1 VLRNILVSPSLIGVN
16 SAGVPAWES
25 IIDASTHQR
34 LVDKLATD
42 PARRTNPHGVKS
54 SKYALGGGLLVCG
67 RCGKPLSAIARKE
80 ATTKF
85 VCRAFQ
91 NGDDPRAHPKR
102 EDGTSEGRVS
112 IDAKA
117 LEDYLF
123 EKSRAHLNDLP
134 FWESVKRKREGA
146 DSDIAR
152 LRVER
157 TDREGER
164 DRARRAYIAGIMPER
179 EAQIEVARLDAEI
192 DRLTQ
197 RIENAHGGPTAHDVW
212 GGRQEA
218 LDYWAHWEV
227 GERRLFFRSLI
238 ERVTVGDWPKGV
250 PTTTLPKS
258 AETADEF
265 TARKAKNAADAMKAR
280 VAIQWR
286 E

>member
-1 VLRNILVSPSLIGVN
+1 M
-16 SAGVPAWES
+16 
-25 IIDASTHQR
+25 
-34 LVDKLATD
+34 
-42 PARRTNPHGVKS
+42 
-54 SKYALGGGLLVCG
+54 
-67 RCGKPLSAIARKE
+67 
-80 ATTKF
+80 
-85 VCRAFQ
+85 CRAFQ
-91 NGDDPRAHPKR
+91 NGDQPEHPKR

-123 EKSRAHLNDLP
+123 EKARAHLNDLP
-134 FWESVKRKREGA
+134 FWDAVKRKRESA

-164 DRARRAYIAGIMPER
+164 DRARRAHITGIMPER

-192 DRLTQ
+192 DRLAQ

-212 GGRQEA
+212 NGRQEA
-218 LDYWAHWEV
+218 MDYWKHWEV

-238 ERVTVGDWPKGV
+238 ERDTDGDWPKGIS
-250 PTTTLPKS
+250 TTTLPKS

-265 TARKAKNAADAMKAR
+265 TARKAENAADAMEAR
-280 VAIQWR
+280 VSIHWR